1 MLFDLRG
8 RGRRRTVKTIYI
20 GLAVLIGVGLV
31 GFGVGGGLSGG
42 GLLNATSNNEG
53 SSGASFAS
61 KIKKYEK
68 LTRTQPNNPANW
80 EQLAKNLLH
89 EAGNEGFVTSTGAPT
104 GKGKELY
111 RRASQAWSGYLA
123 LNPPNPNP
131 ELAQLVYVIYGETGL
146 NEPAKAVQALNYVV
160 ERRPTAAYYAQL
172 SEFAYKANNT
182 RLGDLAAG
190 KAVSLAPA
198 SDRTRVKS
206 ELAEVKKFPH
216 GGQLFTTTTNGKVY
230 KVRKAPNGTFTSV
243 GPATPAPSTGT
254 VTTTTSTTKK

>member
-42 GLLNATSNNEG
+42 GILNATSNNEG
-53 SSGASFAS
+53 AGGASFAS

-68 LTRTQPNNPANW
+68 LTKTQPSNPTNW

-89 EAGNEGFVTSTGAPT
+89 EAGNEGYVTSTGAPT

-111 RRASQAWSGYLA
+111 RRASQAWVSYLS

-131 ELAQLVYVIYGETGL
+131 ELAQLVYVIYGEAGL

-172 SEFAYKANNT
+172 AEFAYKAKNT
-182 RLGDLAAG
+182 RLGDLAAT

-198 SDRTRVKS
+198 NEQARVKN
-206 ELAEVKKFPH
+206 ELAEVKKFPN
-216 GGQLFTTTTNGKVY
+216 GGQTFTTTTNGKVY
-230 KVRKAPNGTFTSV
+230 TVKKAPNGGYTSV
-243 GPATPAPSTGT
+243 APPTPAPSTGAA
-254 VTTTTSTTKK
+254 TTTTTTTKK